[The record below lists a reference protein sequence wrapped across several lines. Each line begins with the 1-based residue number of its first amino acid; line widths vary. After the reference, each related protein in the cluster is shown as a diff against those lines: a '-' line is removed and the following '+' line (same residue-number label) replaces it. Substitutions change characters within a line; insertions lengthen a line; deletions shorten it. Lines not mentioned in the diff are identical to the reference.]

1 MIWYVLTMGEFDS
14 LSRKPDGRHD
24 FLVKHGWPADKCSKR
39 KVDAQRD
46 FLLDALC
53 KGSIGRVEGQMF
65 LDALKKMPTASSV
78 DKGASFAA
86 YSAPA
91 GVTFSYES
99 SEAGGGGLGV
109 GEGGSNTQ
117 QSQYAKC

>member
-1 MIWYVLTMGEFDS
+1 MGEFDS

-53 KGSIGRVEGQMF
+53 NGSIGRVEGQMF
-65 LDALKKMPTASSV
+65 LDCCVLGPCRRHCFLRV
-78 DKGASFAA
+78 IRGW
-86 YSAPA
+86 
-91 GVTFSYES
+91 GGWV
-99 SEAGGGGLGV
+99 GGGGGELQHPTKSVRKMLAVNGLKRNSPLGCAS
-109 GEGGSNTQ
+109 E
-117 QSQYAKC
+117 